1 MMRTIG
7 SMDKLSMDEVLE
19 TLRKRE
25 RAARNLALRACLAEL
40 RTPERALQLLHSQ
53 EGLNVEERAFASDF
67 A

>member
-19 TLRKRE
+19 NLRKRE
-25 RAARNLALRACLAEL
+25 RAVRNLALRARLAEL

>member
-25 RAARNLALRACLAEL
+25 RAVRNLALRARLAEL